1 MALKAIR
8 ALGITTPRWVADYFR
23 TAKRETLD
31 TVSALAREG
40 ALLTAEVAGGD
51 GPALFHPEN
60 HRLIKEAASGRL
72 KPVLTTLLSPFDPLV
87 WDRARARAAFGFDY
101 RLECYTPGPKRRYGY
116 FVLPILRHGA
126 LVGRLDAK
134 AHRKE
139 GVFEVKSV
147 HLEQGVIA
155 CDELLS
161 DVAAAIR
168 ECAVWHKT
176 PEVLVRQSGQVGVA
190 RRLMKVVGR

>member
-1 MALKAIR
+1 M
-8 ALGITTPRWVADYFR
+8 
-23 TAKRETLD
+23 
-31 TVSALAREG
+31 EG
-40 ALLTAEVAGGD
+40 WE

-60 HRLIKEAASGRL
+60 RRLIKEAASGRL
-72 KPVLTTLLSPFDPLV
+72 KPELTTLLSPFDPLV

-116 FVLPILRHGA
+116 FALPILRRGE

-147 HLEQGVIA
+147 HLEQGV
-155 CDELLS
+155 ER
-161 DVAAAIR
+161 V
-168 ECAVWHKT
+168 
-176 PEVLVRQSGQVGVA
+176 
-190 RRLMKVVGR
+190 

>member
-1 MALKAIR
+1 MVLISTSD
-8 ALGITTPRWVADYFR
+8 LTGIERIIT
-23 TAKRETLD
+23 
-31 TVSALAREG
+31 
-40 ALLTAEVAGGD
+40 
-51 GPALFHPEN
+51 
-60 HRLIKEAASGRL
+60 RL
-72 KPVLTTLLSPFDPLV
+72 DPLV

-116 FVLPILRHGA
+116 FALSILRRGV

-139 GVFEVKSV
+139 GIFEVKSV
-147 HLEQGVIA
+147 HLEEGVGV

-168 ECAVWHKT
+168 ECAIWHKT

-190 RRLMKVVGR
+190 KRLMKVVGR